1 MKHLYSI
8 IILLL
13 SVINVYSQSNSKLIS
28 IAKNNIPEG
37 LLFSD
42 EFNEHT
48 ISISDWGDIV
58 STGFYKTTES
68 EEAGDVLGYLITPNN
83 KHILIDTFEV
93 EGGQAHIAAIFL
105 ANADKDKERELI
117 ILIKW
122 NIRHYQIDG
131 TLFETRVYDN
141 IYIHNMPQKLTYLKS
156 ISKKL
161 SGGFD
166 GWNEGKETVSKYKTA
181 SSIKQR
187 LKQLGY

>member
-1 MKHLYSI
+1 
-8 IILLL
+8 
-13 SVINVYSQSNSKLIS
+13 
-28 IAKNNIPEG
+28 
-37 LLFSD
+37 
-42 EFNEHT
+42 
-48 ISISDWGDIV
+48 
-58 STGFYKTTES
+58 
-68 EEAGDVLGYLITPNN
+68 LGYLITHDN

-105 ANADKDKERELI
+105 ANADKDKERELM

-122 NIRHYQIDG
+122 DIRHYQIEG

-141 IYIHNMPQKLTYLKS
+141 IDKQNIPQKLTYLTS

-166 GWNEGKETVSKYKTA
+166 GWKDGKETISKYKTA